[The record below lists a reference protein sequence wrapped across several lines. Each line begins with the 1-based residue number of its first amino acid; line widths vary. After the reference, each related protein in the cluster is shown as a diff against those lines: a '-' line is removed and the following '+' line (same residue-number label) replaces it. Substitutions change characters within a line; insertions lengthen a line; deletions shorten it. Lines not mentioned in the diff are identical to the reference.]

1 MRYDKIFKE
10 FLDLEGELQAG
21 LNVRY
26 KKKIYK
32 TGNRR
37 CGMVE
42 LYDGCMFYKT
52 VSQDKCKVVK
62 ELS

>member
-1 MRYDKIFKE
+1 MKYKKIFKD
-10 FLDLEGELQAG
+10 FLDLEGDLQAG

-37 CGMVE
+37 CGVVE
-42 LYDGCMFYKT
+42 LYIDGMFYKT
-52 VSQDKCKVVK
+52 VSQDKCKVIK
-62 ELS
+62 G